1 MEKLWSERKIGTWK
15 GERGRQGGERGRHE
29 REEGKRRAGLCHRLL
44 RCAEGRSSRW
54 TNLGF
59 NLSFGGCVKFSFF
72 LEEASSW
79 FGAFPEWEG

>member
-1 MEKLWSERKIGTWK
+1 MGGHERQRGMK
-15 GERGRQGGERGRHE
+15 GENWVE
-29 REEGKRRAGLCHRLL
+29 APCHRHL
-44 RCAEGRSSRW
+44 RCAEGCSLRW
-54 TNLGF
+54 ANLGF

>member
-1 MEKLWSERKIGTWK
+1 MGHGRAK
-15 GERGRQGGERGRHE
+15 GEGKEEREGDM